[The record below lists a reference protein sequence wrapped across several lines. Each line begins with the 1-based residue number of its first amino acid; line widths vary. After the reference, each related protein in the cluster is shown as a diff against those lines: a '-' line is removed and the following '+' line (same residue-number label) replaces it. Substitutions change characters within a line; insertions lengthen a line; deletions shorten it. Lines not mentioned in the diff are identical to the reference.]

1 MVENDTALNNSIFFL
16 NFLTLHVYTELV
28 APPPPC
34 EIESTESVRCIDV

>member
-16 NFLTLHVYTELV
+16 NFLTLHVYSV
-28 APPPPC
+28 CVCAPPPP